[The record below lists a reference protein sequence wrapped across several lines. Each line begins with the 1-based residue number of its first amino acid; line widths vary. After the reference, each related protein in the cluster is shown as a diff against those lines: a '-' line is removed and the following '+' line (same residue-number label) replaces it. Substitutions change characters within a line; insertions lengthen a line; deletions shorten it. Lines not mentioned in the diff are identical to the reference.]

1 MTLAKAERENHRDLQ
16 GKNAEEPVKSIIAK
30 IVEYFNGK
38 RISEQYP
45 KWEKTLT
52 QLQKRIDYNFHDIT
66 LLKAA
71 LTHKSYLR
79 RKYDDHKTP
88 SPFERMEFL
97 GDSILGFIVSK
108 ELFSRHP
115 DEQEGKLSKLKS
127 KIVSETYLNL
137 KANALD
143 LGKYLLLSPE
153 EHQSGG
159 AKKPSILSDTIE
171 ALICA
176 IYLDSGIG
184 SATRFIKNQLL
195 VDYETTVNRNELVNY
210 KSILQEYMQSRN
222 QEPPRYVTIAEE
234 GPEHNKT
241 FCVEVRQ
248 GSDILGTGKG
258 STKKNAQQEAARAAC
273 QKLGI

>member
-1 MTLAKAERENHRDLQ
+1 M
-16 GKNAEEPVKSIIAK
+16 KSIIAR
-30 IVEYFNGK
+30 IVNYFNGK

-45 KWEKTLT
+45 KWEKSLS
-52 QLQKRIDYNFHDIT
+52 QLQKRIEYTFHDDT

-79 RKYDDHKTP
+79 RKYDDHKSP

-97 GDSILGFIVSK
+97 GDSILGFVISK
-108 ELFSRHP
+108 ELFARHP

-127 KIVSETYLNL
+127 KIVSETYLTL
-137 KANALD
+137 KANGLE

-153 EHQSGG
+153 ENQSGG
-159 AKKPSILSDTIE
+159 AKKPSILSDTLE

-176 IYLDSGIG
+176 IYLDSGIA
-184 SATRFIKNQLL
+184 SASRFVRNHILK
-195 VDYETTVNRNELVNY
+195 DYETTVTRDELVNY
-210 KSILQEYMQSRN
+210 KSILQEHMQSRN

-241 FCVEVRQ
+241 FVVEVRM
-248 GSDILGTGKG
+248 GAKLLGTGRG
-258 STKKNAQQEAARAAC
+258 NTKKNAQQDAAHIAC
-273 QKLGI
+273 QKLGL

>member
-1 MTLAKAERENHRDLQ
+1 LN
-16 GKNAEEPVKSIIAK
+16 K
-30 IVEYFNGK
+30 IVKKIIDYFNGK
-38 RISEQYP
+38 KISERYP
-45 KWEKTLT
+45 KWEKGLT
-52 QLQKRIDYNFHDIT
+52 QLQKRIEYNFHDPT

-79 RKYDDHKTP
+79 RNYGDHKTP

-108 ELFSRHP
+108 ELFARHP

-127 KIVSETYLNL
+127 KIVSETYLTL

-143 LGKYLLLSPE
+143 LGKHLLLSPE

-159 AKKPSILSDTIE
+159 DKKPSILSDAVE

-176 IYLDSGIG
+176 IYLDSGI
-184 SATRFIKNQLL
+184 AAVTRFIKNHILK
-195 VDYETTVNRNELVNY
+195 DYETTVNRNELVNY
-210 KSILQEYMQSRN
+210 KSILQEHMQSRGD
-222 QEPPRYVTIAEE
+222 QAPRYATVAEE

-241 FCVEVRQ
+241 FIVEVFHGQ
-248 GSDILGTGKG
+248 ECLGRGKG
-258 STKKNAQQEAARAAC
+258 STKKTAQQEAAHAAC

>member
-1 MTLAKAERENHRDLQ
+1 
-16 GKNAEEPVKSIIAK
+16 VKSIIQK
-30 IVEYFNGK
+30 IAEYFSGK

-45 KWEKTLT
+45 KWEKSLA
-52 QLQKRIDYNFHDIT
+52 QLQKRIEYSFHDLT

-79 RKYDDHKTP
+79 RKYDDHRNP

-108 ELFSRHP
+108 ELFTSHP

-127 KIVSETYLNL
+127 KIVSETYLTL
-137 KANALD
+137 RANAMD

-153 EHQSGG
+153 EQQSGG
-159 AKKPSILSDTIE
+159 AHKPSILSDTIE
-171 ALICA
+171 AMICA

-184 SATRFIKNQLL
+184 AATRFIRGQIL

-210 KSILQEYMQSRN
+210 KSILQEHMQSRN
-222 QEPPRYVTIAEE
+222 NEPPCYVTVAEE

-241 FCVEVRQ
+241 FIVEARQ
-248 GSDILGTGKG
+248 GTEVLGIGKG
-258 STKKNAQQEAARAAC
+258 STKKSAHQEAARLAC

>member
-1 MTLAKAERENHRDLQ
+1 MN
-16 GKNAEEPVKSIIAK
+16 NIISR
-30 IVEYFNGK
+30 IVDYFNGK

-45 KWEKTLT
+45 KWERNL
-52 QLQKRIDYNFHDIT
+52 QALQKKIDYSFHDCT
-66 LLKAA
+66 LLRAA

-97 GDSILGFIVSK
+97 GDSILGFVISK

-127 KIVSETYLNL
+127 KIVSETYLTL
-137 KANALD
+137 KANNLE

-159 AKKPSILSDTIE
+159 AKKPSILSDTLE

-176 IYLDSGIG
+176 IYLDSGIA
-184 SATRFIKNQLL
+184 SATRFIRNHILI
-195 VDYETTVNRNELVNY
+195 DYEITVTRNELVNY
-210 KSILQEYMQSRN
+210 KSMLQEHMQSQN

-241 FCVEVRQ
+241 FVVEVRQ
-248 GSDILGTGKG
+248 GNKLLGTGKG
-258 STKKNAQQEAARAAC
+258 NTKKNAHQDAARLAC
-273 QKLGI
+273 QKLGL